1 MARSLPR
8 RIGRRIVGLPPHI
21 RALRENLEQIS
32 LDDYRRA
39 LASRTTGDLNAS
51 VYPIERPFEIVDN
64 YVLELAQEGLE
75 AAEKPTGPDRAAD
88 LRRLRDHGVI
98 SAQRCKRLLEINRI
112 RNDAQ
117 HGYVDVDPKVLY
129 DAASKLP
136 EEAIAFLQDYV
147 DWLRALGFELPTR
160 RP

>member
-8 RIGRRIVGLPPHI
+8 AVARRIVGLPPHI
-21 RALRENLEQIS
+21 RALRENLERIS

-39 LASRTTGDLNAS
+39 LASRTTDDLNAS

-75 AAEKPTGPDRAAD
+75 AAEKPTGPGRADD
-88 LRRLRDHGVI
+88 LRRLRDLGVI
-98 SAQRCKRLLEINRI
+98 SREQCKRLLEINRI
-112 RNDAQ
+112 RNDAR
-117 HGYVDVDPKVLY
+117 HGYVDIDPRVLY
-129 DAASKLP
+129 EAASRLP

-147 DWLRALGFELPTR
+147 GWLRGLGFELSTR
-160 RP
+160 K